1 MNTIT
6 PFDTDSK
13 KSDPESIDWQKIDWQ
28 KIDAVIFDMDGTLVD
43 SMHYWQTL
51 PQSWFNER
59 NLPLPTDLAEQLG
72 MMHLRQAATHFVRR
86 YSPHESAEASY
97 QELLR
102 RMDKHYAEDIDLIPG
117 AENFLRH
124 LKSSG
129 KPACIA
135 TMTDRSQV
143 EIVLRRHNI
152 AEYFDFITTTPEV
165 GKGKDCP
172 DIYLQAAA
180 HWGIPPERVAVF
192 EDSRVAA
199 ATAIKAGFPVIVLDR
214 RDRGENVDYSALFS
228 LKRHLNGRLAIIND
242 YTELNFY

>member
-1 MNTIT
+1 MTEKFIN
-6 PFDTDSK
+6 PSK
-13 KSDPESIDWQKIDWQ
+13 INCQKIDWQ
-28 KIDAVIFDMDGTLVD
+28 EIDAVIFDMDGTLVD

-51 PQSWFNER
+51 PQTWFNER
-59 NLPLPTDLAEQLG
+59 NLPLPEDLAEQLG
-72 MMHLRQAATHFVRR
+72 MMHLRQAATHFVHR
-86 YSPHESAEASY
+86 YSPHESPDASY
-97 QELLR
+97 QELLH
-102 RMDKHYAEDIDLIPG
+102 RMDKHYAEDIDLLPG
-117 AENFLRH
+117 ASDFLAH

-180 HWGIPPERVAVF
+180 RWGIPPARVAVF

-199 ATAIKAGFPVIVLDR
+199 ATAIKAGFPVIVVDR
-214 RDRGENVDYSALFS
+214 RNRGENVDYSALFTLNETLNES
-228 LKRHLNGRLAIIND
+228 LNLNTHLTIIND
-242 YTELNFY
+242 YTELNF